1 MLRLS
6 LFLLATRLGAFAP
19 NLDPVQWKLTGKPNQ
34 LILHASIAEHYKL
47 YSLTKPKGGPIPL
60 EIKVQETDWLPKI
73 QPTQPNPAPTLTG
86 EIDFKIPLHFAKPI
100 PKEGL
105 TLHVDLRYQSCSD
118 EICLPPTK
126 RELELKLLP
135 ANQVL

>member
-1 MLRLS
+1 MRRLT
-6 LFLLATRLGAFAP
+6 LILLATTLGAYAP
-19 NLDPVQWKLTGKPNQ
+19 NLNPVQWKLTGTPTT
-34 LILHASIAEHYKL
+34 LTLHASVAGQYKL

-60 EIKVQETDWLPKI
+60 EIKVRETDWVPTIK
-73 QPTQPNPAPTLTG
+73 PTQPNPSATLEG
-86 EIDFKIPLHFAKPI
+86 EIDFEIPLKLARHI

-126 RELELKLLP
+126 RELEVTLNSQSK
-135 ANQVL
+135 